1 MDTPLVTERRRA
13 KQARTRAPLQKRTR
27 AAGVP
32 FNGAKKLHAP
42 LIAGVLGL
50 AGLNLFFA
58 TRSAEGGFFRAAL
71 YASAAAMP
79 LFCLALAGVSSFTLK
94 RLYEDAQTDPLTGLL
109 NRRGG
114 FTAMRTLLE
123 LCRRHGRPA
132 ALLMFDIDRFKLY
145 NDVFGHAA
153 GDETLCRI
161 ARTLGG
167 VFGRASDLVFRYGGE
182 EFLAVCSVSDAAAAR
197 MLAERARR
205 AVQELGIQAVLG
217 DAKSTLTVSVGV
229 AIYQPEANAGAVDED
244 QLLKM
249 ADVAPYGA
257 KGGGRNRV
265 EEKECVT

>member
-13 KQARTRAPLQKRTR
+13 KQPRTRAPLQKRTP
-27 AAGVP
+27 ASGAP
-32 FNGAKKLHAP
+32 LSAAKKLHAP

-79 LFCLALAGVSSFTLK
+79 LFCLALAGVSSFALK
-94 RLYEDAQTDPLTGLL
+94 RLYADAQTDPLTGLF

-114 FTAMRTLLE
+114 FFGMRTLLE

-145 NDVFGHAA
+145 NDAFGHAA
-153 GDETLCRI
+153 GDEALCRI
-161 ARTLGG
+161 ARTLSG

-205 AVQELGIQAVLG
+205 AVQELDIKTVPG
-217 DAKSTLTVSVGV
+217 DAKSALTVSVGV
-229 AIYQPEANAGAVDED
+229 AVYQPGADAGVVDED

-249 ADVAPYGA
+249 ADLALYAA
-257 KGGGRNRV
+257 KSGGRNRV
-265 EEKECVT
+265 EQVC